1 LSTFGQISLT
11 AAGDL
16 TIRIV
21 DITGAIL
28 SSKTYARP
36 TELPL
41 TTTDVFV
48 QSGEVSTTTAVL
60 MARCNNAVNSA
71 VTFSYN
77 AASGGSTSTVSGSVT
92 SATDY
97 TISVRVTGLT
107 ANTRYSY
114 SATCVGSTGT
124 KTSRVASFKT
134 TPPADAFADVKF
146 VWAADL
152 AGQGW
157 GRWPGLTVKDIN
169 NVDIVGGYPIFQTMQ
184 SVNPDFAVF
193 QGDMIYAD
201 NPCPEYVVMPE
212 EVGGSVWYNNP
223 SKPFVAVTVDDFRF
237 NWKYNHGDA
246 KMQNFLA
253 QTPIYVQWDD
263 HEVSN
268 NWFPGKILG
277 PPSYPN
283 GTSANALAAASLQ
296 AFYEFNPLL
305 AGSLIYRR
313 QSFGKHMEIFF
324 VDLRSYRSS
333 NVLASVN
340 TSVVDMMGATQLAWF
355 LSALRNSTATWKILS
370 MDDPISL
377 ITGG

>member
-1 LSTFGQISLT
+1 
-11 AAGDL
+11 
-16 TIRIV
+16 
-21 DITGAIL
+21 
-28 SSKTYARP
+28 
-36 TELPL
+36 
-41 TTTDVFV
+41 
-48 QSGEVSTTTAVL
+48 

-77 AASGGSTSTVSGSVT
+77 IASGGPTSTASGSVT

-97 TISVRVTGLT
+97 TLSVRVTGLT

-114 SATCVGSTGT
+114 SVTCVGSTGT

-134 TPPADAFADVKF
+134 APPADAFAEVKF

-184 SVNPDFAVF
+184 SFNPDFALF

-201 NPCPEYVVMPE
+201 NACPEYVVTPD
-212 EVGGSVWYNNP
+212 EVGGKVWYNNP
-223 SKPFVAVTVDDFRF
+223 SKPFVAITLDDFRF
-237 NWKYNHGDA
+237 NWKYNHGDT

-263 HEVSN
+263 HEVTN
-268 NWFPGKILG
+268 NWWPGEILG

-283 GTSANALAAASLQ
+283 GTSANALASASLQ

-313 QSFGKHMEIFF
+313 QSFGKHLEVFF
-324 VDLRSYRSS
+324 VDMRSYRGS
-333 NVLASVN
+333 NAIAAN
-340 TSVVDMMGATQLAWF
+340 NGTVDMMGATQLAWL

-370 MDDPISL
+370 MHDPISI